1 MKRDTT
7 SRLTINYSEFSSL
20 SSLENSKLFLNIKLF
35 FATGSVRELNI
46 LQIYERD
53 KHVRTSD
60 MNYLH
65 GSSKAL
71 G

>member
-1 MKRDTT
+1 MKWDST
-7 SRLTINYSEFSSL
+7 STLAIKFSEFSSL
-20 SSLENSKLFLNIKLF
+20 SSLESSKLFLNIKLL
-35 FATGSVRELNI
+35 FATGSMRELKIVLHN
-46 LQIYERD
+46 ERD

-65 GSSKAL
+65 GSSKTS